1 MRRSQAFKLLFAL
14 LLATLPFVM
23 NAQPAWALQ
32 IRDTIYYSDATK
44 TTEVGETYSD
54 PCSETFWSWGT
65 TSLYKTVY
73 TSSCI
78 PHP

>member
-1 MRRSQAFKLLFAL
+1 MSRTHTTRLLFAL
-14 LLATLPFVM
+14 LLAVLPFIM
-23 NAQPAWALQ
+23 NARPAWALQ
-32 IRDTIYYSDATK
+32 IRDTVYYAEAAK
-44 TTEVGETYSD
+44 INEVGETYSD

-78 PHP
+78 PQQ

>member
-14 LLATLPFVM
+14 LLAILPFMV

-32 IRDTIYYSDATK
+32 IRDTIYYSDASK
-44 TTEVGETYSD
+44 TTEVGEVYSD

-65 TSLYKTVY
+65 TSAFKDVY
-73 TSSCI
+73 TSFCV
-78 PHP
+78 PQQ

>member
-14 LLATLPFVM
+14 LLAILPFMV

-32 IRDTIYYSDATK
+32 IRDTIYYSDASK
-44 TTEVGETYSD
+44 TTEVGEVYSD

-65 TSLYKTVY
+65 TSAFKDVY
-73 TSSCI
+73 SSFCV
-78 PHP
+78 PQQ